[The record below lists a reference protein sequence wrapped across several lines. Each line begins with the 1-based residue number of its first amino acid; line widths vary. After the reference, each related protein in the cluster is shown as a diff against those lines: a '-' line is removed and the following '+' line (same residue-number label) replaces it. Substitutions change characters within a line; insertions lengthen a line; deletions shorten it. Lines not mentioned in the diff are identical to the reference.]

1 MDELEAFLREELEAV
16 RAAVEESGGFSA
28 TAWTARVVEVLEEQA
43 ILAGDGQV
51 FQTPVNFRIRGGEAR
66 MDGWA
71 FAADGS
77 QVDLIVTDFHDEPQL
92 STVNA
97 DGIEKLRDKAIR
109 AWRVA
114 RESRRD
120 QLATVLDPAMEEFEL
135 MLELGRLSRSAQ
147 RIRVVIMTLRRSVAR
162 SVAVVEADGQDVL
175 VEVVDLTRLRQYR
188 TGVRSRSELQA
199 NFVAMTGGPLPCL
212 SVPANGD
219 AFNVVMTVIPG
230 EVLFELYRRYGERLL
245 EANVRSFLQATGK
258 VNRGISKTLREEPE
272 RFLWYNNGMV
282 LTADACDLEVHE
294 NGAVGLKALQ
304 GFQVVNGGQTTASI
318 YFQRKEHKVDLQ
330 AVRVPA
336 KILVFNAPQPG
347 EKSDVDQEELVD
359 RVSRYAN
366 SQNQVKM
373 ADLSARHPLHLS
385 LESHSKSAYIPR
397 EDTFGDS
404 GGAAADP
411 YARWFYERAAGS
423 YGTLLRTAGSSTQRR
438 HLTQRVIPKT
448 RVVTKEE
455 LGKYVLAWQQRPNTV
470 SRGKQGCFTTWMS
483 ELKDTDPPP
492 TPSDFKRYI
501 AMAIIYRRVED
512 VIKPLFAAFRGNIA
526 PYTVAVLSLKLGA
539 RLDLMKVWNQQGLSG
554 ELRQLVVSWS
564 HIVQEAMRAS
574 AGERMLSEWA
584 KKAECWDAVRAAT
597 FPMPAAGSIPE
608 IS

>member
-16 RAAVEESGGFSA
+16 RAEVEASGTYSGP
-28 TAWTARVVEVLEEQA
+28 TWTKRVVEVLEEQA
-43 ILAGDGQV
+43 ILAGEGTV
-51 FQTPVNFRIRGGEAR
+51 LQTPVNFRIRGGEAR

-71 FAADGS
+71 LAEDES
-77 QVDLIVTDFHDEPQL
+77 QVDLIVTDFHDEPEL

-97 DGIEKLRDKAIR
+97 DGIEKLRDKALR
-109 AWRVA
+109 AWGVA
-114 RESRRD
+114 REGRRE

-135 MLELGRLSRSAQ
+135 LLELGRASRSAK
-147 RIRVVIMTLRRSVAR
+147 RVRVVIVTTRRSVAR
-162 SVAVVEADGQDVL
+162 SVSVKEANGVDVL

-199 NFVAMTGGPLPCL
+199 DFVNMTGAPLPCL
-212 SVPANGD
+212 SVPGNDD

-282 LTADACDLEVHE
+282 LTADACDLDIGE

-318 YFQRKEHKVDLQ
+318 FFQRKEHQVDLR

-336 KILVFNAPQPG
+336 KILVFNAAQEG
-347 EKSDVDQEELVD
+347 EKSTADQEELVD

-385 LESHSKSAYIPR
+385 LESHSKSAFIPR
-397 EDTFGDS
+397 EDQFGDL
-404 GGAAADP
+404 GRTAADP
-411 YARWFYERAAGS
+411 NARWFYERAAGS
-423 YGTLLRTAGSSTQRR
+423 YGTLLRMATTSAQRR
-438 HLTQRVIPKT
+438 QLTERVIPKS
-448 RVVTKEE
+448 RVVSKEE
-455 LGKYVLAWQQRPNTV
+455 LGKYVLAWRQRPNTV
-470 SRGKQGCFTTWMS
+470 SRGKQGCFTAWMN
-483 ELKDTDPPP
+483 ELKDADQNP
-492 TPSDFKRYI
+492 TPSDFKHYI

-512 VIKPLFAAFRGNIA
+512 VIKPMFTAFRGNIA

-539 RLDLMKVWNQQGLSG
+539 RFDLMKVWNQQGLSR
-554 ELRQLVVSWS
+554 ELRALVESWS
-564 HIVQEAMRAS
+564 PIVHEAMRDS
-574 AGERMLSEWA
+574 AEGRMLSEWA
-584 KKAECWDAVRAAT
+584 KKEECWAAVRAAT
-597 FPMPAAGSIPE
+597 FPPAPGSIPE
-608 IS
+608 LS